1 MIPTHDALIA
11 LYLYRGESIAQL
23 AQLAEL
29 AFFEMEP
36 GSDGQLATWAH
47 WTARANWNGGRSWMA
62 GPAIV
67 VFPTAPGGASMGDP
81 PPSTNPLSP
90 WVVVGPESVER
101 ADLPFGTRS
110 LDRGSR

>member
-1 MIPTHDALIA
+1 VIPTHDALIA

-29 AFFEMEP
+29 AFFEMET

-67 VFPTAPGGASMGDP
+67 VFPTAPRRRLHG
-81 PPSTNPLSP
+81 
-90 WVVVGPESVER
+90 
-101 ADLPFGTRS
+101 RS
-110 LDRGSR
+110 ATVYHSLEPVDGRRTGICRKGRSALRH